1 MPISGYDP
9 DDLEQTLAERLA
21 EHGHE
26 EFLTDAEQKRV
37 KAGESLVDVLDGDD
51 IERLL
56 ALEDRES
63 TQSTD

>member
-9 DDLEQTLAERLA
+9 DDLEQTLADRLA

-26 EFLTDAEQKRV
+26 EFLTDEEYERV
-37 KAGESLVDVLDGDD
+37 NAGESLVDVLDSED

-56 ALEDRES
+56 ALDDRTS
-63 TQSTD
+63 TQSPE